1 MKDKILKFAKRLDK
15 FIVEDIEPIL
25 NCEGVNEVLQELVT
39 EGRLDFDGNI
49 YSYRE
54 PVKHSPLPFCFK
66 FHSQEKIE
74 MITKCFCAGVKSK
87 QASFLLDIADAT
99 VQNFYKHFRQ
109 MIYDRQLNTLKTHF
123 EQNPKIAKMRRF
135 YDIPVYFYLYEG
147 ELFVADKPLKTKRKK
162 FPHTKQ
168 ESLRIKVLYSRLRR
182 SINHSQMKQN
192 LAQHVAEHIW
202 RYGKEYTSLYSIFLV
217 YY

>member
-1 MKDKILKFAKRLDK
+1 MKNKILKLAKRLETFRLED
-15 FIVEDIEPIL
+15 VESIMG
-25 NCEGVNEVLQELVT
+25 EGVKDILQELV
-39 EGRLDFDGNI
+39 EDGHLNLVGEI
-49 YSYRE
+49 YSYKAE
-54 PVKHSPLPFCFK
+54 QKSPLPFCFK

-87 QASFLLDIADAT
+87 QASFLLDIGDAT
-99 VQNFYKHFRQ
+99 MQNFYKHFRQ
-109 MIYDRQLNTLKTHF
+109 MLYEGQLNALKTHF
-123 EQNPKIAKMRRF
+123 EQKPKIAKMRRF
-135 YDIPVYFYLYEG
+135 FDIPVYFYLYDE
-147 ELFVADKPLKTKRKK
+147 ELFVVDKPLKTKRKK
-162 FPHTKQ
+162 FPHTKE

>member
-1 MKDKILKFAKRLDK
+1 MKNKILKLAKRLET
-15 FIVEDIEPIL
+15 FRLEDIESIMGYGI
-25 NCEGVNEVLQELVT
+25 EGVLQELVK
-39 EGRLDFDGNI
+39 DGQLNFVGGI
-49 YSYRE
+49 YSYKAE
-54 PVKHSPLPFCFK
+54 QNSPLPFCFK

-99 VQNFYKHFRQ
+99 MQNFYKHFRQ
-109 MIYDRQLNTLKTHF
+109 MIFERQLNALKTYF
-123 EQNPKIAKMRRF
+123 EREPKIPKMRRF
-135 YDIPVYFYLYEG
+135 YDIPVYFYLYD
-147 ELFVADKPLKTKRKK
+147 ELFVSDKPLKTKRKK
-162 FPHTKQ
+162 LPHTKE

-202 RYGKEYTSLYSIFLV
+202 RYEKDLKQLLSAIIT
-217 YY
+217 